1 MINIP
6 ILRRCAISVL
16 LFISTALLF
25 ITLTV
30 SAEEKQYPNL
40 PETDTEY
47 LSINSPKGQIKGYD
61 FCTKDADIAQYILHY
76 LNSLPMLDEKDV
88 IVPTGYGL
96 EMEFV
101 SHNKLYLYSLYPI
114 KTLCL
119 TVVGINVDGIFA
131 VSAQDLTAFTE
142 MIKGFS
148 NGTLHID
155 GFRGVPSEWAK
166 TDTDFL
172 IQNSVLERKHRVCYD
187 SSVTRLEFCEI
198 ISALINDTENAESHV
213 FEDTEN
219 EKVNLLHSV
228 GIIYGTDET
237 HFSPF
242 SYLTRE
248 QAAVILGRLLRL
260 NAAPQT
266 ENPIEN
272 INLSFSDSDD
282 VSEWALKSVALLSDS
297 GILKGYDDGRFYP
310 KEKITKEEAIVMI
323 ARMYRFLNT

>member
-1 MINIP
+1 MIDFKT
-6 ILRRCAISVL
+6 LRRRAVPLL
-16 LFISTALLF
+16 LFLSLAF
-25 ITLTV
+25 TLTF
-30 SAEEKQYPNL
+30 SASADERLYPNL
-40 PETDTEY
+40 PETDIEY

-88 IVPTGYGL
+88 IVPSGYGL
-96 EMEFV
+96 ELEFV

-119 TVVGINVDGIFA
+119 TVIGINVDEIFA

-219 EKVNLLHSV
+219 EIVNLLHSV